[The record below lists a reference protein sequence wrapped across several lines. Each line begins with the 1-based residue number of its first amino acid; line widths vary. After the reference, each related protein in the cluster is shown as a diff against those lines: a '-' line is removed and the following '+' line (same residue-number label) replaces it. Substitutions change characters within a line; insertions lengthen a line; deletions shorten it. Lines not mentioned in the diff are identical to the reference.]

1 MVILTMALNNNSNYL
16 EMHTQDVYI
25 VFKVHKVKNVSVLPV
40 FCWLPAA
47 SPHSRLS
54 FLLASLSALVGKRF
68 KVRNVILSK
77 EISNWNTKNADKIR
91 SSRSEQK
98 IIIATSHHIF
108 TSLTI
113 FTFHLI
119 NNFLLYRHIYL
130 YEMKVDENYYNIYIN
145 MYDYYKYHQ
154 SIFILINKI
163 QINEYKIHMDQILNW
178 VDCNIWVA
186 LPWVRSFP
194 SCN

>member
-1 MVILTMALNNNSNYL
+1 MALNNNSKYL
-16 EMHTQDVYI
+16 EMHTQDDYI
-25 VFKVHKVKNVSVLPV
+25 VFKVQVKNVSVLPV

-77 EISNWNTKNADKIR
+77 EISNWNTNI
-91 SSRSEQK
+91 
-98 IIIATSHHIF
+98 
-108 TSLTI
+108 
-113 FTFHLI
+113 
-119 NNFLLYRHIYL
+119 
-130 YEMKVDENYYNIYIN
+130 NIYIN
-145 MYDYYKYHQ
+145 IYDYYKYHQ

-163 QINEYKIHMDQILNW
+163 QINEYKIDMDQILNW

>member
-1 MVILTMALNNNSNYL
+1 MALNNNSKYL

-77 EISNWNTKNADKIR
+77 EISN
-91 SSRSEQK
+91 
-98 IIIATSHHIF
+98 
-108 TSLTI
+108 
-113 FTFHLI
+113 
-119 NNFLLYRHIYL
+119 
-130 YEMKVDENYYNIYIN
+130 
-145 MYDYYKYHQ
+145 
-154 SIFILINKI
+154 
-163 QINEYKIHMDQILNW
+163 
-178 VDCNIWVA
+178 
-186 LPWVRSFP
+186 
-194 SCN
+194 